1 MPVAEQ
7 EQGPLLKPLAL
18 LLLLLA
24 AFPAWA
30 QMYKCV
36 DERGVTYYSDTPRPG
51 CAGGPVDIRPIPPVS
66 GKESARSGSLAGED
80 ADFKRRQIQREE
92 AEARGKA
99 ALAQRCSNLRSEY
112 ALLNS
117 GVPIIKSNERGER
130 VYMEDATRDERMAQ
144 IKEQMRACP

>member
-1 MPVAEQ
+1 MPVAGQ
-7 EQGPLLKPLAL
+7 EQGPFLKPLAL
-18 LLLLLA
+18 LLVLLA
-24 AFPAWA
+24 AFPPA

-36 DERGVTYYSDTPRPG
+36 DERGVTHYTDSRPG
-51 CAGGPVDIRPIPPVS
+51 CAAGRSTSGRSRPCRARS
-66 GKESARSGSLAGED
+66 LSARSSFAGED
-80 ADFKRRQIQREE
+80 ADFKRRQRASRPRRE
-92 AEARGKA
+92 KA
-99 ALAQRCSNLRSEY
+99 ALVQRCTNLRSEY

>member
-1 MPVAEQ
+1 
-7 EQGPLLKPLAL
+7 LRPLAL
-18 LLLLLA
+18 SLLLLA

-30 QMYKCV
+30 QMHKCV

-66 GKESARSGSLAGED
+66 GKESPRSSSLAGED
-80 ADFKRRQIQREE
+80 AEFKRRQIQREQ
-92 AEARGKA
+92 AEAREKT
-99 ALAQRCSNLRSEY
+99 ALEQRCASLRSEY
-112 ALLNS
+112 ALLGS

-130 VYMEDATRDERMAQ
+130 VYLEDATRDARMAQ

>member
-1 MPVAEQ
+1 
-7 EQGPLLKPLAL
+7 LRPLAL
-18 LLLLLA
+18 SLLLLA

-36 DERGVTYYSDTPRPG
+36 DERGVAYYSDTPRPG

-66 GKESARSGSLAGED
+66 GKESPRSSSLAGED
-80 ADFKRRQIQREE
+80 AEFKRRQIQREQ
-92 AEARGKA
+92 AEAREKT
-99 ALAQRCSNLRSEY
+99 ALEQRCASLRSEY
-112 ALLNS
+112 ALLGS

-130 VYMEDATRDERMAQ
+130 VYLEDATRDARMAQ